1 MHTAPRYN
9 TMKGTPLKR
18 ILLIA
23 VMCVMIL
30 STAGAATI
38 SAKQPG
44 SSPQYKFN
52 VTHNGTKVGQVLIS
66 TVNAT
71 QSTYNFTGQGL
82 KANTKYTLQYT
93 AASRTHTVGTAVANK
108 TGVLKMH
115 GILSIAKQDL
125 QNARFVVI

>member
-1 MHTAPRYN
+1 
-9 TMKGTPLKR
+9 
-18 ILLIA
+18 
-23 VMCVMIL
+23 MIF

-52 VTHNGTKVGQVLIS
+52 VTHNGTKVGQVYIS
-66 TVNAT
+66 TINAT

-82 KANTKYTLQYT
+82 KANTKYTLRYNATSGTHTIAT
-93 AASRTHTVGTAVANK
+93 AAANK

-115 GILSIAKQDL
+115 GTLSITKQDL
-125 QNARFVVI
+125 QTARFVVI

>member
-1 MHTAPRYN
+1 
-9 TMKGTPLKR
+9 MKRIPLTR

-23 VMCVMIL
+23 AMCVMIL

-44 SSPQYKFN
+44 SSPQYNFN
-52 VTHNGTKVGQVLIS
+52 VTHNGTKVGQIHIS

-82 KANTKYTLQYT
+82 KANTKYTLKYT
-93 AASRTHTVGTAVANK
+93 ATSGTHTVGTAAANK

-115 GILSIAKQDL
+115 GTLSITKQDL
-125 QNARFVVI
+125 QAARFVVT